1 MNKQELR
8 SFALLRRKTL
18 TINKSYLIREVKKR
32 IENSKNV
39 AIYYPMQYEIDLLFL
54 KNEKINLIY
63 PKVEGKSLVFYKDV
77 TIFKKSKFNVFEP
90 GDGIVVDSA
99 DIDIMFVP
107 ALVINPRKYRIGYG
121 KGYYDKYLKDNKVK
135 TVGLVYEELYLD
147 FDENELDE
155 RLDDIIICKQ

>member
-1 MNKQELR
+1 
-8 SFALLRRKTL
+8 
-18 TINKSYLIREVKKR
+18 
-32 IENSKNV
+32 
-39 AIYYPMQYEIDLLFL
+39 
-54 KNEKINLIY
+54 
-63 PKVEGKSLVFYKDV
+63 
-77 TIFKKSKFNVFEP
+77 
-90 GDGIVVDSA
+90 
-99 DIDIMFVP
+99 MFVP